1 MSKKPTPAPELK
13 FGVAT
18 PRTDRNEPIPNALV
32 NYCELFRLDKIYYIV
47 SPDVWSALV
56 GVDEQ
61 RQTAVYEFNAL
72 IGCLVKRYG
81 LTPSEATAYVAN
93 NIETASNRPADFV
106 IHEWNAENRFEKNDV
121 DRIQEN
127 Q

>member
-1 MSKKPTPAPELK
+1 MNTTANKLPELK

-18 PRTDRNEPIPNALV
+18 PRTDKNEPIPNALV

-47 SPDVWSALV
+47 SPEVWSALV

-81 LTPSEATAYVAN
+81 ITPSEATEYVAN
-93 NIETASNRPADFV
+93 NIENAPNRPAEFV
-106 IHEWNAENRFEKNDV
+106 IHEWNAKNCFEKNDV